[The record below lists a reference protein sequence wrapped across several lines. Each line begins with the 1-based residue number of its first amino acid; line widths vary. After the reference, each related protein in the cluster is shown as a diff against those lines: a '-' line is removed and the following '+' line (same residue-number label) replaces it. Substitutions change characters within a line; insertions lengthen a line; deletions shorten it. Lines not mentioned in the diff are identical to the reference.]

1 MNIQECVLPHT
12 LSFSTPHLQQ
22 THFPQTRKAKEK
34 FSGYYQS
41 INFALNN
48 WERIILVWTN
58 TKGCCSMQCMVT
70 EEHKVSCY

>member
-41 INFALNN
+41 LNFALNN
-48 WERIILVWTN
+48 WERIILV
-58 TKGCCSMQCMVT
+58 
-70 EEHKVSCY
+70 